1 MMSKTVI
8 SLLIWLV
15 CMPCM
20 AAAETSK
27 ELEDALEKA
36 KKEVSALFDT
46 NETEAYTEKVHK
58 LMDLCLKAN
67 DEELYYK
74 SWSNLATFTF
84 RQNPQKGL
92 KVAEEMRDYA
102 KEHDSKYGIITAL
115 YTQANMSVNVGM
127 DDRAVKLCKQA
138 IEYKNQYLPKVN
150 FTHLYWMLAKI
161 NLVKFRREEAL
172 EALEKCQQ
180 EPDLT
185 PYQQM
190 NILAYKCEAAFCKEP
205 VDSILFMTNYTELQ
219 KMIKKTGKTSEFFTS
234 QNIHYAELTGQYD
247 KMLELA
253 HQKPN
258 KVLRYE
264 GIYKAY
270 RDMGRWKEAFDT
282 LHLYVFAR
290 DSVRTDE
297 TRKQIEM
304 SSLELEAARAEN
316 EAQTLRM
323 EKQQLTFS
331 ALVVGLLA
339 LAIFLG
345 LYLWSR
351 HRAAMRLAEMK
362 AEQERIQSELHIARE
377 IQMSMVPAEFPKFEG
392 LDMSAFMNPAKEV
405 GGDLYDYFIRDEK
418 LFFCIGDVSG
428 KGVPSAMVMSV
439 ILSMFRAFSA
449 HENNPAH
456 IMQAVNEASCR
467 GNDSNMFV
475 TIFIG
480 VLDLPTGRLRYCDA
494 GHDAPMVMTEGK
506 WVMLDVI
513 PHLPVGVFE
522 DVKYGM
528 QETQMNPDS
537 TIFLYTDG
545 LTEAKNHKRKQFGI
559 NRVGE
564 VLAANSQLPPQQLL
578 KAITNKVHEFVGDA
592 EQSDD
597 LTMMAVHYTP
607 KRFESTQTETL
618 LIKNDVHEMSKFS
631 TFMKSVLEK
640 LDIEESL
647 AHQLCLAVEEAVVNV
662 IDYAYPAGQD
672 GDIEICVM
680 SDGETLKTII
690 TDSGVAF
697 DPTAKEKADTSLS
710 VEDRQIGGLGIL
722 LIRELMDAINYE
734 RENGKNIL
742 TLIKNI

>member
-1 MMSKTVI
+1 MSAKENPMNKTII
-8 SLLIWLV
+8 SILIWLV

-27 ELEDALEKA
+27 KLEEAKEEA
-36 KKEVSALFDT
+36 KKEAGALFDT

-84 RQNPQKGL
+84 RHNPQKGL
-92 KVAEEMRDYA
+92 KVAGEMRDYA
-102 KEHDSKYGIITAL
+102 KEHDSKYGLITAL
-115 YTQANMSVNVGM
+115 YTQANMSVKVGM
-127 DDRAVKLCKQA
+127 NDRAVKLCKQA
-138 IEYKNQYLPKVN
+138 IEYKNQYLPEVN
-150 FTHLYWMLAKI
+150 FTHIYWMLARI
-161 NLVKFRREEAL
+161 HLVKFQREEAL

-190 NILAYKCEAAFCKEP
+190 NILAYKCEAAFCNKP
-205 VDSILFMTNYTELQ
+205 VDTTLFMNSYTELQ
-219 KMIKKTGKTSEFFTS
+219 KMIKETGRTSEFFTS
-234 QNIHYAELTGQYD
+234 QDINYAELTGQYD

-258 KVLRYE
+258 KVLKYE

-282 LHLYVFAR
+282 FNIYVMAR
-290 DSVRTDE
+290 DSARTAE
-297 TRKQIEM
+297 TRRQTEM
-304 SSLELEAARAEN
+304 SSLELETARAEN
-316 EAQTLRM
+316 EAQTLRL
-323 EKQQLTFS
+323 KNQQLTF
-331 ALVVGLLA
+331 AGLFFGILA
-339 LAIFLG
+339 LAVFLFIFMR
-345 LYLWSR
+345 SR
-351 HRAAMRLAEMK
+351 HRAAMRLAEVK
-362 AEQERIQSELHIARE
+362 AEQERIQSELRIARD
-377 IQMSMVPAEFPKFEG
+377 IQMSMVPGVFPEIEG
-392 LDMSAFMNPAKEV
+392 LDMAAYMNPAKEV

-475 TIFIG
+475 TMFIG

-494 GHDAPMVMTEGK
+494 GHDAPFIMVNGPLGQRPLATRSNLFACQSKNGTQEWSARLCRLAQPRM
-506 WVMLDVI
+506 VNVI
-513 PHLPVGVFE
+513 PHLPVGVFD
-522 DVKYGM
+522 DVKYGV
-528 QETQMNPDS
+528 QEALMAPDS

-545 LTEAKNHKRKQFGI
+545 LTEAKNLKRKQFGI
-559 NRVGE
+559 NRVEE

-578 KAITNKVHEFVGDA
+578 EAITNKVHEFVGDA

-607 KRFESTQTETL
+607 KDCQT
-618 LIKNDVHEMSKFS
+618 VR
-631 TFMKSVLEK
+631 
-640 LDIEESL
+640 
-647 AHQLCLAVEEAVVNV
+647 C
-662 IDYAYPAGQD
+662 
-672 GDIEICVM
+672 
-680 SDGETLKTII
+680 
-690 TDSGVAF
+690 
-697 DPTAKEKADTSLS
+697 
-710 VEDRQIGGLGIL
+710 
-722 LIRELMDAINYE
+722 
-734 RENGKNIL
+734 
-742 TLIKNI
+742 

>member
-1 MMSKTVI
+1 MNKTII
-8 SLLIWLV
+8 SILIWLV

-27 ELEDALEKA
+27 KLEEAKEEA
-36 KKEVSALFDT
+36 KKEASALFDT

-74 SWSNLATFTF
+74 AWSNLATFTS
-84 RQNPQKGL
+84 RQNPLKGL
-92 KVAEEMRDYA
+92 KVADEMRDYA
-102 KEHDSKYGIITAL
+102 KKHESKYGFVIAL
-115 YTQANMSVNVGM
+115 YTQANLSVKVGM
-127 DDRAVKLCKQA
+127 TDRAAELCQQA
-138 IEYKNQYLPKVN
+138 IEYKNQYLPEIN
-150 FTHLYWMLAKI
+150 CTHIYWMLAKI
-161 NLVKFRREEAL
+161 YLVKQERKNAIDAL
-172 EALEKCQQ
+172 NRSLK
-180 EPDLT
+180 EPNLT
-185 PYQQM
+185 SYERM
-190 NILAYKCEAAFCKEP
+190 NVLAYKCEAAFCEEP
-205 VDSILFMTNYTELQ
+205 VDTSLFMTNYTELQ
-219 KMIKKTGKTSEFFTS
+219 RLMKETGTTSEFFKS
-234 QNIHYAELTGQYD
+234 QDIHYADVTGQYD

-253 HQKPN
+253 HQKPS
-258 KVLRYE
+258 KIIRYE
-264 GIYKAY
+264 NIYKAY
-270 RDMGRWKEAFDT
+270 MKMGRWKEAFDT

-362 AEQERIQSELHIARE
+362 AEQERIQSELRIARN
-377 IQMSMVPAEFPKFEG
+377 IQMSMVPAVFPKLEG

-405 GGDLYDYFIRDEK
+405 GGDQYDYFIRDEK

-475 TIFIG
+475 TMFIG

-494 GHDAPMVMTEGK
+494 GHDAPFIMVNGPLGQRPLATNGTQEWSM
-506 WVMLDVI
+506 VNVI
-513 PHLPVGVFE
+513 PHLPVGVFD
-522 DVKYGM
+522 DVKYGV
-528 QETQMNPDS
+528 QEALMAPDS

-545 LTEAKNHKRKQFGI
+545 LTEAKNLKLKQFGI
-559 NRVGE
+559 NRVEE

-578 KAITNKVHEFVGDA
+578 EAITNKVHEFVGDA

-607 KRFESTQTETL
+607 KDCQT
-618 LIKNDVHEMSKFS
+618 VR
-631 TFMKSVLEK
+631 
-640 LDIEESL
+640 
-647 AHQLCLAVEEAVVNV
+647 C
-662 IDYAYPAGQD
+662 
-672 GDIEICVM
+672 
-680 SDGETLKTII
+680 
-690 TDSGVAF
+690 
-697 DPTAKEKADTSLS
+697 
-710 VEDRQIGGLGIL
+710 
-722 LIRELMDAINYE
+722 
-734 RENGKNIL
+734 
-742 TLIKNI
+742 

>member
-1 MMSKTVI
+1 MSAKENPMNKTII
-8 SLLIWLV
+8 SILIWLV

-27 ELEDALEKA
+27 KLEEAKEEA
-36 KKEVSALFDT
+36 KKEASALFDT

-84 RQNPQKGL
+84 RQNAQKGL
-92 KVAEEMRDYA
+92 KVADEMRDYA
-102 KEHDSKYGIITAL
+102 KKHDSKYGFVIAL
-115 YTQANMSVNVGM
+115 YTQANLSVKVGM
-127 DDRAVKLCKQA
+127 TDRAAELCQQA
-138 IEYKNQYLPKVN
+138 IEYKNQYLPEIN
-150 FTHLYWMLAKI
+150 CTHIYWMLAKI
-161 NLVKFRREEAL
+161 YLVKQERKNAIDAL
-172 EALEKCQQ
+172 NRSLK
-180 EPDLT
+180 EPNLT
-185 PYQQM
+185 SYERM
-190 NILAYKCEAAFCKEP
+190 NVLAYKCEAAFCEEP
-205 VDSILFMTNYTELQ
+205 VDTSLFMTNYTELQ
-219 KMIKKTGKTSEFFTS
+219 RLMKETGRTSEFFMS
-234 QNIHYAELTGQYD
+234 QDIHYADVTGQYD

-253 HQKPN
+253 RQKPN
-258 KVLRYE
+258 KIVRYE
-264 GIYKAY
+264 YIYKVY
-270 RDMGRWKEAFDT
+270 MKMGRWKEAFDA
-282 LHLYVFAR
+282 LQLYVFAR

-323 EKQQLTFS
+323 EKQQLTFGGVAVGIL
-331 ALVVGLLA
+331 ALV
-339 LAIFLG
+339 IFFG

-351 HRAAMRLAEMK
+351 HRAAMRLAEVK
-362 AEQERIQSELHIARE
+362 AEQERIQSELRIARN

-475 TIFIG
+475 TMFIG

-494 GHDAPMVMTEGK
+494 GHDAPFIMVNGPLGQRPLATNGTQEWSM
-506 WVMLDVI
+506 VNVI
-513 PHLPVGVFE
+513 PHLPVGVFD
-522 DVKYGM
+522 DVKYGV
-528 QETQMNPDS
+528 QEALMAPDS

-545 LTEAKNHKRKQFGI
+545 LTEAKNLKLKQFGI
-559 NRVGE
+559 NRVEE

-578 KAITNKVHEFVGDA
+578 EAITNKVHEFVGDA

-607 KRFESTQTETL
+607 KDCQT
-618 LIKNDVHEMSKFS
+618 VR
-631 TFMKSVLEK
+631 
-640 LDIEESL
+640 
-647 AHQLCLAVEEAVVNV
+647 C
-662 IDYAYPAGQD
+662 
-672 GDIEICVM
+672 
-680 SDGETLKTII
+680 
-690 TDSGVAF
+690 
-697 DPTAKEKADTSLS
+697 
-710 VEDRQIGGLGIL
+710 
-722 LIRELMDAINYE
+722 
-734 RENGKNIL
+734 
-742 TLIKNI
+742 

>member
-36 KKEVSALFDT
+36 KKEAGVLFDT

-161 NLVKFRREEAL
+161 HLV
-172 EALEKCQQ
+172 
-180 EPDLT
+180 T

-270 RDMGRWKEAFDT
+270 KHMGRWKEAFDT
-282 LHLYVFAR
+282 IHLYVMAR
-290 DSVRTDE
+290 DSASTAE
-297 TRKQIEM
+297 TRRQIEM
-304 SSLELEAARAEN
+304 SSLELETARAEN
-316 EAQTLRM
+316 EAQTLRL
-323 EKQQLTFS
+323 KNQQLTFVGI
-331 ALVVGLLA
+331 ALGILA
-339 LAIFLG
+339 LAVFYVIFMR
-345 LYLWSR
+345 SR
-351 HRAAMRLAEMK
+351 HRAAMRLAEVK
-362 AEQERIQSELHIARE
+362 AEQERIQSELRIARD
-377 IQMSMVPAEFPKFEG
+377 IQMSMVPGVFPTLEG
-392 LDMSAFMNPAKEV
+392 LDMAAYMSPAREV
-405 GGDLYDYFIRDEK
+405 GGDLYGYLLRDDKLYFAV
-418 LFFCIGDVSG
+418 GDVSG
-428 KGVPSAMVMSV
+428 KGVPASLFMAQATRLFQTMAKQGMMPAE
-439 ILSMFRAFSA
+439 ICTRMNDALSGDDN
-449 HENNPAH
+449 EN
-456 IMQAVNEASCR
+456 
-467 GNDSNMFV
+467 GMFV
-475 TIFIG
+475 TFWLG
-480 VLDLPTGRLRYCDA
+480 LVDLQTGRLDYCNA
-494 GHDAPMVMTEGK
+494 GHNPPIIGGGDNHGEFLEMLPNAPIGLWPGLVYKGEK
-506 WVMLDVI
+506 ID
-513 PHLPVGVFE
+513 
-522 DVKYGM
+522 
-528 QETQMNPDS
+528 
-537 TIFLYTDG
+537 TIKHRPLFIYTDG
-545 LTEAKNHKRKQFGI
+545 LNEAENSQQEQFGDE
-559 NRVGE
+559 RL
-564 VLAANSQLPPQQLL
+564 LAALQRTTFENARQTINSL
-578 KAITNKVHEFVGDA
+578 KQEVEAFRGDA
-592 EQSDD
+592 EPNDD
-597 LTMMAVHYTP
+597 LTMMC
-607 KRFESTQTETL
+607 
-618 LIKNDVHEMSKFS
+618 I
-631 TFMKSVLEK
+631 
-640 LDIEESL
+640 
-647 AHQLCLAVEEAVVNV
+647 NV
-662 IDYAYPAGQD
+662 
-672 GDIEICVM
+672 
-680 SDGETLKTII
+680 S
-690 TDSGVAF
+690 
-697 DPTAKEKADTSLS
+697 
-710 VEDRQIGGLGIL
+710 
-722 LIRELMDAINYE
+722 
-734 RENGKNIL
+734 
-742 TLIKNI
+742 